1 MRLTWKHEGNMALTH
16 RAMAKAIGLT
26 PGQVCKLAK
35 KGMPLDSPEAATS
48 WRERHIGAHVN
59 RSTKPPKPA
68 PSLEEDAEAKHVEE
82 LAELPFEQ
90 ITNTDNCR
98 HALQESRD
106 ARRFAWKKVKD
117 LDAAGQLEDSRKWMQ
132 THQQMLLRQS
142 NLEEQFR
149 NLIERDGE
157 TISYRDAEARYRSFL
172 NDIRVICM
180 AMPSALAAKVNPT
193 DPPHAQKILE
203 EWRNDV
209 LFKTLKAK
217 GGEA

>member
-1 MRLTWKHEGNMALTH
+1 MALTH
-16 RAMAKAIGLT
+16 RAMAKAIGIT

-35 KGMPLDSPEAATS
+35 KGMPLDSAEAAAA
-48 WRERHIGAHVN
+48 WRQRHIGSSAT
-59 RSTKPPKPA
+59 RSAASAPA
-68 PSLEEDAEAKHVEE
+68 AAAEDSEAKHVEE
-82 LAELPFEQ
+82 LADLPFEQ

-98 HALQESRD
+98 DALQESRD

-117 LDAAGQLEDSRKWMQ
+117 LDMGGQLEDSRKWLQ
-132 THQQMLLRQS
+132 THQQMLLRQG

-157 TISYRDAEARYRSFL
+157 TISYRDAEARYRNFL

-180 AMPSALAAKVNPT
+180 AMPSSLAAKVNPT
-193 DPPHAQKILE
+193 DPTHAQKIIE

-209 LFKTLKAK
+209 LFKTLRAK

>member
-1 MRLTWKHEGNMALTH
+1 MAMTH
-16 RAMAKAIGLT
+16 RAMAQAIGLT
-26 PGQVCKLAK
+26 AGQVCKLAK
-35 KGMPLDSPEAATS
+35 KGMPLDSPESAAA
-48 WRERHIGAHVN
+48 WRNRHIGAHTS
-59 RSTKPPKPA
+59 RPASPPPKPA
-68 PSLEEDAEAKHVEE
+68 PLIEEDPEAKHVEE
-82 LAELPFEQ
+82 LANLPFEE
-90 ITNTDNCR
+90 ITNTENCR
-98 HALQESRD
+98 DALQESRD

-117 LDAAGQLEDSRKWMQ
+117 LDATGQLEDSRKWMQ
-132 THQQMLLRQS
+132 THQQMLLRQG

-157 TISYRDAEARYRSFL
+157 TISYRDADTRYRSFL

-180 AMPSALAAKVNPT
+180 AMPSSLASKVNPT
-193 DPPHAQKILE
+193 DPPHAQKIME

>member
-1 MRLTWKHEGNMALTH
+1 MALTQ
-16 RAMAKAIGLT
+16 RAMAKELGLT
-26 PGQVCKLAK
+26 SGQICKLAK
-35 KGMPLDSPEAATS
+35 KGMPMDSAELAAS
-48 WRERHIGAHVN
+48 WRSRHIGGHTSRPVDHSA
-59 RSTKPPKPA
+59 PP
-68 PSLEEDAEAKHVEE
+68 LEEDPEAKHVKE
-82 LAELPFEQ
+82 LADLPFEE
-90 ITNTDNCR
+90 ITNTENCR
-98 HALQESRD
+98 DALQESRD

-132 THQQMLLRQS
+132 THQQMLLRQG

-157 TISYRDAEARYRSFL
+157 TISYRDADTRYRSFL

-180 AMPSALAAKVNPT
+180 AMPSSLASKVNPT
-193 DPPHAQKILE
+193 DPPHAQKIME

>member
-1 MRLTWKHEGNMALTH
+1 MALTH
-16 RAMAKAIGLT
+16 RAMAKAIGIT

-35 KGMPLDSPEAATS
+35 KGMPLDSSEAAAG
-48 WRERHIGAHVN
+48 WRQRHIGSSAS
-59 RSTKPPKPA
+59 RSVAPVPA
-68 PSLEEDAEAKHVEE
+68 APAEDSEAKHVEE
-82 LAELPFEQ
+82 LADLPFEQ

-98 HALQESRD
+98 DALQESRD

-117 LDAAGQLEDSRKWMQ
+117 LDIGGQLEDSRKWLQ
-132 THQQMLLRQS
+132 THQQMLLRQG

-157 TISYRDAEARYRSFL
+157 TISYRDAEARYRNFL

-180 AMPSALAAKVNPT
+180 AMPSSLAAKVNPT
-193 DPPHAQKILE
+193 DPTHAQKIIE

-209 LFKTLKAK
+209 LFKTLRAK

>member
-1 MRLTWKHEGNMALTH
+1 MALTH

-35 KGMPLDSPEAATS
+35 KGMPLDSAEAAAS
-48 WRERHIGAHVN
+48 WRQRHIGSSAS
-59 RSTKPPKPA
+59 RAAARPA
-68 PSLEEDAEAKHVEE
+68 GPSELPAEDTEAKHVEE
-82 LAELPFEQ
+82 LADLPFEQ

-98 HALQESRD
+98 DALQESRD

-117 LDAAGQLEDSRKWMQ
+117 LDVGGQLEDSRKWLQ
-132 THQQMLLRQS
+132 THQQMLLRQG

-157 TISYRDAEARYRSFL
+157 TISYRDAEARYRNFL

-180 AMPSALAAKVNPT
+180 AMPSSLAAKVNPT
-193 DPPHAQKILE
+193 DPTHAQKIME

>member
-1 MRLTWKHEGNMALTH
+1 MGLSQ

-35 KGMPLDSPEAATS
+35 KGMPMESPELAMA
-48 WRERHIGAHVN
+48 WRERHIGAHTAKQPS
-59 RSTKPPKPA
+59 RPA
-68 PSLEEDAEAKHVEE
+68 IPQDPGEEDAEARHVEE
-82 LAELPFEQ
+82 LAELPFEK

-98 HALQESRD
+98 QALQESRD

-149 NLIERDGE
+149 NLIERDGV
-157 TISYRDAEARYRSFL
+157 TISFPDAEARYRNFL

-180 AMPSALAAKVNPT
+180 AMPAALAAKVNPS